1 METSADVGIAP
12 GLSTDRAVDI
22 RYYANLLWRGRLIV
36 ITTAILGLLLG
47 LLVAFMQTPEYR
59 AATTIQIDPPVPLF
73 MNVTDALIGGGNYW
87 QNADFYNT
95 QYKILRSNTLCAK
108 VVEELKLGDRPPFKG
123 AVDLG
128 GMFANHV
135 GVAPIPETR
144 LVLVSV
150 THTDPKDAA
159 LWANTL
165 ADVYLNTSVSNR
177 VESAVRANEWLQGR
191 MATTQKN
198 MRESYEKYLKMLQ
211 SQDLVAVEGSVSSVS
226 SSIAR
231 LNEDHVAAQARRI
244 EIESALKQIVDM
256 RQRGQSLDT
265 VPQIV
270 ADQQITQLE
279 GQLSSLSIEQD
290 QLKEKYKPAHPEM
303 QRFLRRVEQ
312 VRRAKAARVL
322 QIVQAMETELKQ
334 TEKREMELRAA
345 IDEQKNQAATQ
356 SKRITELEV
365 LKKEA
370 ESARGLVDVLIQ
382 KLNETDIAASIR
394 NNNVAIIERAIPP
407 RRPVRPNKPRIALLG
422 LLLGTGLGIA
432 LILGRD
438 FLDHTL
444 KDPEDVER
452 FLHIDLLAV
461 VPKYNEPGA
470 PAVIEA
476 YQSVRTALL
485 FARKEPTGQIV
496 LVTGTI
502 PQEGKTTTV
511 ANLAKLMAS
520 SGDRT
525 VILDLDLRRAQLHHR
540 LGVPREP
547 GLTDIFVHHADVD
560 DVVQSTRVPNLYV
573 LTAGPLPPNPPAL
586 LARKAL
592 GDMLERLRKHFVWI
606 LIDSPPLASVTDAL
620 LIARLA
626 DAVLMV
632 TQHNKV
638 DKKLVKRQVAALRK
652 ATPNVLGVIL
662 NAMDVKTKGYYY
674 YHQYYYS
681 HDHETPP
688 GQTPKAPES
697 ARKQR

>member
-1 METSADVGIAP
+1 
-12 GLSTDRAVDI
+12 
-22 RYYANLLWRGRLIV
+22 
-36 ITTAILGLLLG
+36 
-47 LLVAFMQTPEYR
+47 
-59 AATTIQIDPPVPLF
+59 
-73 MNVTDALIGGGNYW
+73 
-87 QNADFYNT
+87 
-95 QYKILRSNTLCAK
+95 
-108 VVEELKLGDRPPFKG
+108 
-123 AVDLG
+123 
-128 GMFANHV
+128 
-135 GVAPIPETR
+135 
-144 LVLVSV
+144 
-150 THTDPKDAA
+150 
-159 LWANTL
+159 
-165 ADVYLNTSVSNR
+165 
-177 VESAVRANEWLQGR
+177 
-191 MATTQKN
+191 
-198 MRESYEKYLKMLQ
+198 
-211 SQDLVAVEGSVSSVS
+211 
-226 SSIAR
+226 
-231 LNEDHVAAQARRI
+231 
-244 EIESALKQIVDM
+244 
-256 RQRGQSLDT
+256 
-265 VPQIV
+265 
-270 ADQQITQLE
+270 
-279 GQLSSLSIEQD
+279 
-290 QLKEKYKPAHPEM
+290 
-303 QRFLRRVEQ
+303 
-312 VRRAKAARVL
+312 RVL